1 MIRNTTSLVLLV
13 DDDPSHRLMLG
24 TLLEDWNYR
33 VIEAEDGLQAL
44 ELVKKSPVDLV
55 LMDMRMPRMDG
66 IQATREINRHN
77 PAIPII
83 IMTAYS
89 SIPSA
94 VEALKAGAADYI
106 TKPLDFDALKLLID
120 RAVKRVHLEQENEQ
134 LRGQLARLQASEI
147 LGNSSVMKHLLE
159 IIAMVAPSEA
169 TVLITGESGTGKGL
183 IARAVH
189 ANSLRAQMP
198 LVEVNCAAI
207 PETLVESEL
216 FGHEKGSFTGA
227 NRQRPGRFVQAD
239 HGSLFLDE
247 IGDLNPSM
255 QAKLLRVLQ
264 DGEVQRVGSDAAIP
278 VDVRILAATNRNL
291 EEMVEQGT
299 FREDLYYRLNVVTI
313 EAPPLRS
320 RIEDIP
326 FLASHFLESFAAR
339 NRKTVKGLTPAAMD
353 LLLRYPW
360 PGNVRELENVMER
373 AVILL
378 RGEYVS
384 DRELPLNI
392 QRLGIE
398 ERIET
403 REERTE
409 HAGRLVTGVTLA
421 ELEKQAIL
429 LALKETGGNKSE
441 TARRLGVTRRTLQLK
456 LKKYAGQG
464 EFLDPDG

>member
-1 MIRNTTSLVLLV
+1 MTRNTTSLVLLV

-44 ELVKKSPVDLV
+44 ELVRKSPVDLV

-147 LGNSSVMKHLLE
+147 LGKSLVMKQLLE

-183 IARAVH
+183 IARALH

-239 HGSLFLDE
+239 H
-247 IGDLNPSM
+247 
-255 QAKLLRVLQ
+255 
-264 DGEVQRVGSDAAIP
+264 
-278 VDVRILAATNRNL
+278 
-291 EEMVEQGT
+291 
-299 FREDLYYRLNVVTI
+299 
-313 EAPPLRS
+313 
-320 RIEDIP
+320 
-326 FLASHFLESFAAR
+326 
-339 NRKTVKGLTPAAMD
+339 
-353 LLLRYPW
+353 
-360 PGNVRELENVMER
+360 
-373 AVILL
+373 
-378 RGEYVS
+378 
-384 DRELPLNI
+384 
-392 QRLGIE
+392 
-398 ERIET
+398 
-403 REERTE
+403 
-409 HAGRLVTGVTLA
+409 
-421 ELEKQAIL
+421 
-429 LALKETGGNKSE
+429 
-441 TARRLGVTRRTLQLK
+441 
-456 LKKYAGQG
+456 
-464 EFLDPDG
+464 